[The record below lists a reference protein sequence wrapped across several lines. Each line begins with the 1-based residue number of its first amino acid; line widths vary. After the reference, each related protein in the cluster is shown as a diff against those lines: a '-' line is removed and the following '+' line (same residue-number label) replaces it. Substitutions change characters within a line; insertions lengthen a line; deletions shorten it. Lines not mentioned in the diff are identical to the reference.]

1 MADKLGVSVNCVI
14 KAIYDK
20 SIAAD
25 FKKLILT
32 KIKEGINKSSK
43 LEVDEKP
50 VKGFALNSIL
60 ELNKDEKLKSLQLK
74 GSISIAIMG
83 VGMAAVTIN
92 LKPNGPSAADAGRDQ
107 KSDAAQAK
115 VLVESILENLV
126 PKAVKQME
134 SRVP

>member
-1 MADKLGVSVNCVI
+1 
-14 KAIYDK
+14 
-20 SIAAD
+20 
-25 FKKLILT
+25 
-32 KIKEGINKSSK
+32 

-115 VLVESILENLV
+115 VLVESILESVV